1 MASHSQNPKRRGGT
15 PHVGRFLWPVIKP
28 AMRRR
33 GFFDRTLIEH
43 WPAIVGE
50 ALAAF
55 SQPMRLSRGGGGRD
69 GSDASGGVLTVKVE
83 GAMAL
88 ELQHLA
94 PQIIDRLNSY
104 YGHAAIARLNI
115 VQGPIHH
122 RPRPDITPSLTA
134 EEIRAEA
141 ETMSD
146 IATPRL
152 RQALARLSLRLKK
165 KHE

>member
-1 MASHSQNPKRRGGT
+1 M
-15 PHVGRFLWPVIKP
+15 GRFLWPIIKST
-28 AMRRR
+28 MRRR
-33 GFFDRTLIEH
+33 GFFDRRLIEH
-43 WPAIVGE
+43 WPTIVG
-50 ALAAF
+50 APLATF

-69 GSDASGGVLTVKVE
+69 GSDAAGGVLTIKVE
-83 GAMAL
+83 GAMAV

-122 RPRPDITPSLTA
+122 RPHPDMPPPLTA
-134 EEIRAEA
+134 EEVHTEA

-152 RQALARLSLRLKK
+152 RDALARLSLRLKK
-165 KHE
+165 KCE